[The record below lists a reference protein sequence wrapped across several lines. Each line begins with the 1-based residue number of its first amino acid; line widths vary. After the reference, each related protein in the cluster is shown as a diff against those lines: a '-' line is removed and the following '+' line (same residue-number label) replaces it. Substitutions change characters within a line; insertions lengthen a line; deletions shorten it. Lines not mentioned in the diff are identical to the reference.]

1 MVRLARE
8 RPRSLARAASISLR
22 LDNRRRPETFALAR
36 GTRRVIR
43 SLSKCTTK
51 TLSVWPAISCVS
63 IPSILPTPWVG
74 YTTRSP
80 AANGTFSEVISVSH
94 NRTAWHRRDAS
105 ARRRRRRPAA
115 TVDDLTRRRDA
126 SPHQR
131 QNTVKSLF
139 EASGSVI
146 SGTNRIWSA
155 QPFALRYLPQLGS
168 ARIGGKILVVL
179 VGDVF
184 PLISVDGIGFLAR
197 DVGPYRRVFP
207 VEL

>member
-22 LDNRRRPETFALAR
+22 LDSRRRPETFALAK

-63 IPSILPTPWVG
+63 IPTILPTPWVG

-94 NRTAWHRRDAS
+94 NRSALVLRGRFSLTPHRAT
-105 ARRRRRRPAA
+105 A
-115 TVDDLTRRRDA
+115 TVHDPTGSGNVSL
-126 SPHQR
+126 HQR

-139 EASGSVI
+139 EASGS
-146 SGTNRIWSA
+146 
-155 QPFALRYLPQLGS
+155 
-168 ARIGGKILVVL
+168 
-179 VGDVF
+179 DV
-184 PLISVDGIGFLAR
+184 PTSQIGIGAR
-197 DVGPYRRVFP
+197 SY
-207 VEL
+207 